1 MATNIV
7 YTGQYNPYALVQQ
20 AGSRRRRRTNK
31 RRTHNRRTNKHPKM
45 RRRYTKRRLN

>member
-20 AGSRRRRRTNK
+20 AGSRRRRRTHK
-31 RRTHNRRTNKHPKM
+31 RRTHKYPKRHHRR
-45 RRRYTKRRLN
+45 TKRRLN

>member
-20 AGSRRRRRTNK
+20 AGSRRRRRTHK
-31 RRTHNRRTNKHPKM
+31 RRTPKYKTHKHPK
-45 RRRYTKRRLN
+45 RHHIRTKRRLN